1 MKLSSNF
8 FHRFNLFTKYF
19 LSNLQNFQ
27 NAKSAKYKFC
37 FILCL
42 ICCLFSSSG
51 NLAHISKKKKL
62 KLTNRESD
70 NRISVSQLF
79 ILQRRCYHLLQV
91 LIEINLLLYFDNRL
105 FISEN
110 GETIHGFPY
119 RSPPVR
125 FTILNDCMH
134 PSILVEWLQTLLIF
148 NWILIFQRN
157 GRLLRAKD
165 LGLTPTANSSL
176 EFNQSFPRLTRKLK
190 SVSKVQFSKAL
201 LNTEDMNSVS
211 FSTQATQSSFH
222 PDNQSNIEDTL
233 NISHFNEDAV
243 FNPNP
248 HKGVLT
254 IDSKT
259 SQVIKVFT
267 HSLLSFI

>member
-1 MKLSSNF
+1 MIVKLSSNF

-19 LSNLQNFQ
+19 LSNLKNFQ

-91 LIEINLLLYFDNRL
+91 LIEINLLLYFDTRL

-134 PSILVEWLQTLLIF
+134 PSILVE
-148 NWILIFQRN
+148 
-157 GRLLRAKD
+157 
-165 LGLTPTANSSL
+165 
-176 EFNQSFPRLTRKLK
+176 
-190 SVSKVQFSKAL
+190 
-201 LNTEDMNSVS
+201 
-211 FSTQATQSSFH
+211 
-222 PDNQSNIEDTL
+222 
-233 NISHFNEDAV
+233 
-243 FNPNP
+243 
-248 HKGVLT
+248 
-254 IDSKT
+254 
-259 SQVIKVFT
+259 
-267 HSLLSFI
+267 